1 MGDDTKRA
9 EARVRRITPEYRRN
23 APKPKPKGRKPLV
36 LGGKRNKPSHRAG
49 RPSRKRKTDSEC
61 PNVLSEPTFDESLP
75 PPEDED
81 FETAGGGFRPD
92 DEHFIVWADDSDID
106 DDEEERQ
113 ELVRQRMEE
122 YLADIRNS
130 TMVQLRMRRTTVA
143 MTKAR

>member
-1 MGDDTKRA
+1 MFF
-9 EARVRRITPEYRRN
+9 
-23 APKPKPKGRKPLV
+23 
-36 LGGKRNKPSHRAG
+36 
-49 RPSRKRKTDSEC
+49 
-61 PNVLSEPTFDESLP
+61 SEPTFDEYFP

-113 ELVRQRMEE
+113 ELVRQRIEE

-130 TMVQLRMRRTTVA
+130 TMVQLRMRRTTAA

>member
-1 MGDDTKRA
+1 M
-9 EARVRRITPEYRRN
+9 
-23 APKPKPKGRKPLV
+23 
-36 LGGKRNKPSHRAG
+36 S
-49 RPSRKRKTDSEC
+49 S
-61 PNVLSEPTFDESLP
+61 SEPTFDESFP

-81 FETAGGGFRPD
+81 FETAGGSFRPD
-92 DEHFIVWADDSDID
+92 DEHFIVGADDSDNN
-106 DDEEERQ
+106 EEERQ

>member
-1 MGDDTKRA
+1 M
-9 EARVRRITPEYRRN
+9 RRSRSR
-23 APKPKPKGRKPLV
+23 
-36 LGGKRNKPSHRAG
+36 
-49 RPSRKRKTDSEC
+49 SRKDASRWFLVASGTNLATEPAGPAGNGRQTANV
-61 PNVLSEPTFDESLP
+61 PNVRMSSSEPTFDESLP

-130 TMVQLRMRRTTVA
+130 TMVQLRMR
-143 MTKAR
+143 